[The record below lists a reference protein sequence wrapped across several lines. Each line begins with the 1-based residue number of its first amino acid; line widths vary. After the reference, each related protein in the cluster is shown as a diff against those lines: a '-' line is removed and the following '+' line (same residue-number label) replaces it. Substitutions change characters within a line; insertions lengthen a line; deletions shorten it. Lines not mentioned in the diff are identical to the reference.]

1 MQLNVDRA
9 RWTWAILAYVL
20 TFLRRHFNF
29 SVCVINTKDLEP
41 DPGPSEDH
49 LNRFQFRKLSDDDMQ
64 AACVDPDIPLDSHF
78 VDYAKANGDMG
89 YGVFDG
95 ARLIGLTFRSTKGGP
110 LEQGLWI
117 KVTAPKIRYG
127 YRTFVHPAYRGQDL
141 QSSISLMG
149 DKEYFD
155 MGYEKDISYVDP
167 ASLSSLKS
175 TYKNATRT
183 VVGFAGYWKVG
194 SRFFTWRSPG
204 ARRHFQFHHDE
215 AG

>member
-1 MQLNVDRA
+1 
-9 RWTWAILAYVL
+9 
-20 TFLRRHFNF
+20 
-29 SVCVINTKDLEP
+29 VINTKDLEP
-41 DPGPSEDH
+41 DPGPSADH

-78 VDYAKANGDMG
+78 VDDAKANGDMG